1 MSDRS
6 WWSKTQ
12 GAADWATGNRWDF
25 DNMGRPGGMSSGA
38 VTGSPS
44 SFSGAVGT
52 PEWNK
57 SLAGVLGST
66 GYQGGVK
73 DSWQDA
79 YFKAQL
85 AKSMGGSFDKV
96 GTSGGSGGSSNLPN
110 PSTKMIQPF
119 NTADGSWSNIAG
131 IYNHPEPKG
140 KSFLDRVVGGITGF
154 AKGALTGQPHMA
166 GVGAAAGFLSA

>member
-1 MSDRS
+1 
-6 WWSKTQ
+6 
-12 GAADWATGNRWDF
+12 
-25 DNMGRPGGMSSGA
+25 MSSGT

-57 SLAGVLGST
+57 SLAGVLGNT

-79 YFKAQL
+79 YFKAQM
-85 AKSMGGSFDKV
+85 AKSMAGSFDKV
-96 GTSGGSGGSSNLPN
+96 GTSGAFGGSTNLPN
-110 PSTKMIQPF
+110 PDTKLIQPF
-119 NTADGSWSNIAG
+119 NAADGSWSNIAG
-131 IYNHPEPKG
+131 IYNHPQKQG
-140 KSFLDRVVGGITGF
+140 KSFLDRVVGGVTGF

-166 GVGAAAGFLSA
+166 GIGMVSGALA